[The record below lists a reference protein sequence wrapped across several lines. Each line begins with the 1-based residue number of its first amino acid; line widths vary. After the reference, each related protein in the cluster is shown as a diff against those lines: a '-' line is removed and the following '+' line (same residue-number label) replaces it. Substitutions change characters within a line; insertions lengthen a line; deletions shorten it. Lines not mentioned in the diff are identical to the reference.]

1 MKNIFEEAFALQAFL
16 LEKSLRFCFIG
27 GLALQRWGEHRT
39 TNDIDLTLLTGF
51 SGEGKVVDLLL
62 ARYRGRIA
70 NARETALAARVLLL
84 KSDAGVGIDIAL
96 GGMPFEE
103 STIQRASEGE
113 YLPGIS
119 LRTCSAEDLIVHKA
133 FAARPKDWLDIE
145 GIVLRQAVLD
155 WHYIEAQLVPL
166 LDLKEE
172 PEHWDALI
180 KLRRRLRGE

>member
-1 MKNIFEEAFALQAFL
+1 
-16 LEKSLRFCFIG
+16 
-27 GLALQRWGEHRT
+27 
-39 TNDIDLTLLTGF
+39 
-51 SGEGKVVDLLL
+51 
-62 ARYRGRIA
+62 
-70 NARETALAARVLLL
+70 
-84 KSDAGVGIDIAL
+84 
-96 GGMPFEE
+96 MPFEE